1 MLRRIFLSL
10 AVMSLL
16 TVSANAADI
25 DLSNA
30 KCPVAKKK
38 PAQAGQHVE
47 YNGATVYFCCG
58 NCKKAF
64 SKDPAKFAAR
74 ANAQLVATKQAK
86 QKCCPLTGGK
96 LNGSTV
102 ITVAGAKVC
111 FCCNNCKGKAVAKQG
126 DEQVDFVFG
135 EKAFKKAF
143 KVSGK

>member
-1 MLRRIFLSL
+1 MLRRFILSL

-16 TVSANAADI
+16 SVSAYAADV

-30 KCPVAKKK
+30 KCPVSKTK
-38 PAQAGQHVE
+38 PAAAGQSVE
-47 YNGATVYFCCG
+47 YNGATVYLCCG

-64 SKDPAKFAAR
+64 SKNPAKFAAR

-111 FCCNNCKGKAVAKQG
+111 FCCNNCKAKAEGKQG

-135 EKAFKKAF
+135 KKAFKKAF
-143 KVSGK
+143 KVSEK

>member
-1 MLRRIFLSL
+1 MLRRVFLSR
-10 AVMSLL
+10 AMMSLL
-16 TVSANAADI
+16 SVSANAADI

-30 KCPVAKKK
+30 KCPVAKTK
-38 PAQAGQHVE
+38 PAVAGQSVE
-47 YNGATVYFCCG
+47 YNGATVYLCCG

-64 SKDPAKFAAR
+64 SKNPAKFAAR

-111 FCCNNCKGKAVAKQG
+111 FCCNNCKGKAEGKEG
-126 DEQVDFVFG
+126 DAQVDFIFG
-135 EKAFKKAF
+135 KEAFKKAF
-143 KVSGK
+143 KVSAK